1 MKIDFLSLQPF
12 WREKN
17 FRSFLPNVSI
27 VLNSSLALAIP
38 LTLANMTLI
47 ETPRSIATELQL
59 VQNLSPQEVN
69 LRAKQFTVRIDG
81 EGTGTGVIIDE
92 SDTSY
97 IVLTNWHV
105 VQKTGEYSV
114 QTIDGRNHA
123 VTSVRQLA
131 NLDLAVL
138 QFERNQNYQLA
149 EVGNSNS
156 LVEGQDIYFAGY
168 PGELRKEDNRYYRFF
183 SASLVSILPEATNR
197 GYSLVYNGEAFPGMS
212 GGPVLD
218 NRGFLVGI
226 HGETNIH
233 AVTGGTSNY
242 AIPINR
248 YQTAMSQLSTA
259 SNSNSSDSNNETA
272 VSEDSTTVQTD
283 ANASVTSESANSAS
297 SDAATK
303 PSAETSVEVE
313 AIEQAESVE
322 NSATADATTNS
333 DVSRQNAESEP
344 DSETNDELS
353 SVVSVPTLGT
363 ADANSAPPQ
372 SPNSSRA
379 SSPATRS
386 RPKLLSSITGIDYT
400 PLKESL
406 SNQKWQQADR
416 QTLELITRI
425 IDTAKRQNRQAFI
438 TVNDIADYACSDM
451 YTIDSLWQEYTD
463 NKFGFTPQQEIWQ
476 NTRQKSGFS
485 LNAWRSFATKIGW
498 KKGNVDDS
506 GGYLF
511 YEQLTFE
518 PKTAP
523 QGHLPWWFAASE
535 ENQNVIKTIFNRCS
549 LQEVPEIVEP
559 DSEKKEDRLT
569 EEESS
574 IPNP

>member
-1 MKIDFLSLQPF
+1 MKTDFLSLQPF
-12 WREKN
+12 WRGKI
-17 FRSFLPNVSI
+17 FRNFLPNI
-27 VLNSSLALAIP
+27 NIFLNGSLALAIP
-38 LTLANMTLI
+38 LTNLSA
-47 ETPRSIATELQL
+47 TPIATPKLMATELQL
-59 VQNLSPQEVN
+59 AQNLSPQEVN

-81 EGTGTGVIIDE
+81 VGTGTGVIIDE

-123 VTSVRQLA
+123 VTSVRQLP

-149 EVGNSNS
+149 EVGNSSS

-183 SASLVSILPEATNR
+183 SANLVSILPEATNR

-218 NRGFLVGI
+218 ARGFLVGI

-259 SNSNSSDSNNETA
+259 SNSNSSATSNNETA
-272 VSEDSTTVQTD
+272 INRDPTTPTTNT
-283 ANASVTSESANSAS
+283 NASVTSEAINSDNSNAE
-297 SDAATK
+297 TK
-303 PSAETSVEVE
+303 PLEETSAEEET
-313 AIEQAESVE
+313 IEQAESVE
-322 NSATADATTNS
+322 DSATADATNS
-333 DVSRQNAESEP
+333 DVSRQNAESQP
-344 DSETNDELS
+344 NSETTNELS
-353 SVVSVPTLGT
+353 TVVSVPTLGT
-363 ADANSAPPQ
+363 ADNNSTQPQ
-372 SPNSSRA
+372 SPRTSRA
-379 SSPATRS
+379 SSPVTRPR

-406 SNQKWQQADR
+406 SNQQWQQADR

-425 IDTAKRQNRQAFI
+425 IDTAKRQNRRAFI
-438 TVNDIADYACSDM
+438 TVNAIADYACSDI
-451 YTIDSLWQEYTD
+451 YTIDSLWQQYTD

-498 KKGNVDDS
+498 KKGNVNDS

-511 YEQLTFE
+511 YEQLDFK
-518 PKTAP
+518 PQTAP
-523 QGHLPWWFAASE
+523 KGHLPWWFAASE
-535 ENQNVIKTIFNRCS
+535 EKQNVIKTIFNRCS
-549 LQEVPEIVEP
+549 LQELPEAEKPENQPNNQETNTNP
-559 DSEKKEDRLT
+559 DS
-569 EEESS
+569 
-574 IPNP
+574 